1 MFSNFII
8 RYNTCKSRQWKFLN
22 SVLQLESIEEY
33 YISNWI
39 INLPICDIYLDSFSW
54 IFFFFFLKTDSTE
67 LFRAF
72 ELRASI
78 RISQK
83 KKSRNN
89 SIIQQSIFFLLLLQC
104 TCKSETMGGCKVTI
118 PVSRGTRLSF
128 QSDTCL
134 RDRCLS
140 ALASVTSSSRPC
152 FPIDTPRHI
161 MVALYKPHDTVQPLS
176 SSDKQAHPCR
186 GRASSLRHLSNLFH
200 RMTGDRLKRKKKH
213 SV

>member
-1 MFSNFII
+1 MWY
-8 RYNTCKSRQWKFLN
+8 R
-22 SVLQLESIEEY
+22 
-33 YISNWI
+33 
-39 INLPICDIYLDSFSW
+39 
-54 IFFFFFLKTDSTE
+54 FFFLNIFLFFFENWFYRTVQNFRITSFDSYKPK
-67 LFRAF
+67 R
-72 ELRASI
+72 
-78 RISQK
+78 

-186 GRASSLRHLSNLFH
+186 GRASSVRHLSNLFH

>member
-1 MFSNFII
+1 MWYRFF
-8 RYNTCKSRQWKFLN
+8 FLN
-22 SVLQLESIEEY
+22 
-33 YISNWI
+33 
-39 INLPICDIYLDSFSW
+39 
-54 IFFFFFLKTDSTE
+54 IFLFFLKTDSTE

-89 SIIQQSIFFLLLLQC
+89 SIIQQSISFLLLLQC

-134 RDRCLS
+134 RSMLIRPGLS
-140 ALASVTSSSRPC
+140 DELFSSVLSHRYPPSHNGCSIQAPQYSLCPRVINK
-152 FPIDTPRHI
+152 PIP
-161 MVALYKPHDTVQPLS
+161 VAGEL
-176 SSDKQAHPCR
+176 
-186 GRASSLRHLSNLFH
+186 LR
-200 RMTGDRLKRKKKH
+200 
-213 SV
+213 SVIFRTCSIEWQEIV

>member
-1 MFSNFII
+1 MWYRFF
-8 RYNTCKSRQWKFLN
+8 FLN
-22 SVLQLESIEEY
+22 
-33 YISNWI
+33 
-39 INLPICDIYLDSFSW
+39 
-54 IFFFFFLKTDSTE
+54 IFLFFLKTDSTE

-200 RMTGDRLKRKKKH
+200 RMTGDRLKRKKKAQCLEDLRGTSSNLARTISRIH
-213 SV
+213 QFLYFSRVSFW

>member
-1 MFSNFII
+1 
-8 RYNTCKSRQWKFLN
+8 
-22 SVLQLESIEEY
+22 
-33 YISNWI
+33 
-39 INLPICDIYLDSFSW
+39 
-54 IFFFFFLKTDSTE
+54 
-67 LFRAF
+67 
-72 ELRASI
+72 
-78 RISQK
+78 
-83 KKSRNN
+83 
-89 SIIQQSIFFLLLLQC
+89 
-104 TCKSETMGGCKVTI
+104 MGGCKVTI

-200 RMTGDRLKRKKKH
+200 RMTGDRLKRKKKAQCLEDLRGTSSNLARTISRIH
-213 SV
+213 QFLYFSRVSF